1 MGQKELTLSDLIL
14 RYCPDSTLLS
24 IKKGE
29 AITTTLQ
36 PAQYFY
42 VLKEGVAKLIYEEAN
57 TKAIILDIFHADDF
71 FGEME
76 ILGLS
81 YYDRSIIAL
90 TDCELYKI
98 TKEQFIDLH
107 ENHPVFSLHILRVLC
122 ERLLQSGDSKI
133 NAEFMFLRD
142 KVFRLIQDNLDEKG
156 RFLYSKDVLAE
167 MAGVS
172 IRSLNRSLA
181 ELQDK
186 KLIVVTSGSIHL
198 DM

>member
-1 MGQKELTLSDLIL
+1 MKQRELTLSDLIL
-14 RYCPDSTLLS
+14 RYCPDYTELS
-24 IKKGE
+24 VKQGE
-29 AITTTLQ
+29 AITTTIH

-42 VLKEGVAKLIYEEAN
+42 VLKKGVAKLIYEEAN
-57 TKAIILDIFHADDF
+57 TKAIILDIFHANDF

-76 ILGLS
+76 MLGLS

-98 TKEQFIDLH
+98 TKEQFMDLY
-107 ENHPVFSLHILRVLC
+107 ENCSAFSLHILRALC

-133 NAEFMFLRD
+133 NAEFMFLRE

-156 RFLYSKDVLAE
+156 HFLYSKNVLAE

-181 ELQDK
+181 ELQSK
-186 KLIVVTSGSIHL
+186 KLIVVSSGSIRL